1 MELVKP
7 DIGLLFWMTT
17 CFIILLFLMKKYAW
31 GPILA
36 ALHER
41 ERGIQE
47 ALDGAEG
54 AKKEIAEAASK
65 VEQML
70 SEGKAEKE
78 ALMKLAKEEL
88 MEYKNGEQQ
97 KINTQIALQMQ
108 TVKEEIEQ
116 QKRAAVSE
124 LKNKVAELSI
134 EIAEKIIKKELR
146 DQSAHNELIKNN
158 VEDLEL
164 N

>member
-1 MELVKP
+1 
-7 DIGLLFWMTT
+7 
-17 CFIILLFLMKKYAW
+17 
-31 GPILA
+31 
-36 ALHER
+36 
-41 ERGIQE
+41 
-47 ALDGAEG
+47 
-54 AKKEIAEAASK
+54 
-65 VEQML
+65 
-70 SEGKAEKE
+70 
-78 ALMKLAKEEL
+78 MKLAKEEL

-97 KINTQIALQMQ
+97 KINTQIAIQMQ
-108 TVKEEIEQ
+108 AVKEEIEQ

-146 DQSAHNELIKNN
+146 DQGAHNELIKNN

>member
-1 MELVKP
+1 
-7 DIGLLFWMTT
+7 
-17 CFIILLFLMKKYAW
+17 MKKYAW
-31 GPILA
+31 GPILV

>member
-31 GPILA
+31 GPILV

-124 LKNKVAELSI
+124 LKSKVAELSI
-134 EIAEKIIKKELR
+134 EIAEKILKKELR

-158 VEDLEL
+158 IEDLEL

>member
-41 ERGIQE
+41 EQGIQD
-47 ALDGAEG
+47 ALDNAEG
-54 AKKEIAEAASK
+54 AKKEIAEATSR

-78 ALMKLAKEEL
+78 GLIKLAKEEL
-88 MEYKNGEQQ
+88 MEYKNVEQQ
-97 KINTQIALQMQ
+97 KINNQISIQIQ
-108 TVKEEIEQ
+108 TAKEEIEQ

-124 LKNKVAELSI
+124 LKNKVAELAI

-146 DQSAHNELIKNN
+146 DQSAHNELIKNS

>member
-41 ERGIQE
+41 ERGIQD
-47 ALDGAEG
+47 ALNNAEG
-54 AKKEIAEAASK
+54 AKKEIAEAASR

-78 ALMKLAKEEL
+78 GLIKLAKAEL
-88 MEYKNGEQQ
+88 IEYKGVEQQ
-97 KINTQIALQMQ
+97 KINNQISLQIQ
-108 TVKEEIEQ
+108 TAKEEIEQ

-124 LKNKVAELSI
+124 LKNKVAELAI

-146 DQSAHNELIKNN
+146 DQSAHNELIKNS

>member
-31 GPILA
+31 GPILV